1 MHGAGDIGSMDRV
14 TVAIVGGGLAGL
26 QSARLLQAKGVVFRL
41 VEARERLG
49 GRILSADV
57 DGNVSD
63 DGFDLGPS
71 WFWPELQAD
80 MAAIVAELGLGTFP
94 QYDQGDVLVEHE
106 PNAPPQRF
114 SGFRQEPRSMRFAGG
129 TGALVQALADRLLKE
144 TIWLSARTTRLSL
157 GEGGVVLSISRAGG
171 GVHSL
176 IADQVIIAVPP
187 RLIEATIAFAPEMAL
202 GTRQRWRETATWMAP
217 HAKFVAVYDR
227 PFWREAGLSGMAQ
240 SMVGPLAEIHDA
252 TTFSGVAALFGF
264 VGVAADQRAAAGEAM
279 MKRACLDQLGRLFGE
294 PARKARATLLL
305 DWTADPLTATARDR
319 SGGPHPLPQ
328 HGAWVSGPWRS
339 YLSLAGSETSANAPG
354 YLAGALDAGQRAA
367 IETLERLA
375 VAGSA
380 TACNA

>member
-1 MHGAGDIGSMDRV
+1 MYGAVDIGSVDRV

-26 QSARLLQAKGVVFRL
+26 QSARLLQAKGVAFCL

-57 DGNVSD
+57 DGGVSS

-71 WFWPELQAD
+71 WFWPELHRD
-80 MAAIVAELGLGTFP
+80 MAATVAELGLATFP
-94 QYDQGDVLVEHE
+94 QYDQGDVLVERA
-106 PNAPPQRF
+106 PNAPPQRL
-114 SGFRQEPRSMRFAGG
+114 SGFWQEPRSMRFAGG
-129 TGALVQALADRLLKE
+129 VGALVQALADSLLKG
-144 TIWLSARTTRLSL
+144 TIWLGARTTRIALSD
-157 GEGGVVLSISRAGG
+157 GGVTLSIAGAEG
-171 GVHSL
+171 SVHSL
-176 IADQVIIAVPP
+176 IADQVIIALPP
-187 RLIEATIAFAPEMAL
+187 RLIEATIAFAPDIGS
-202 GTRQRWRETATWMAP
+202 GTRRRWRETATWMAP

-240 SMVGPLAEIHDA
+240 SMVGPLGEIHDA

-264 VGVAADQRAAAGEAM
+264 VGVAADQRAAAGEAA

-305 DWTADPLTATARDR
+305 DWTADPLTATDRDR

-328 HGAWVSGPWRS
+328 HGSWVAGPWQNH
-339 YLSLAGSETSANAPG
+339 LCLAGSETSASAPG

-367 IETLERLA
+367 IKTLERLA
-375 VAGSA
+375 MVGSA
-380 TACNA
+380 TARNV